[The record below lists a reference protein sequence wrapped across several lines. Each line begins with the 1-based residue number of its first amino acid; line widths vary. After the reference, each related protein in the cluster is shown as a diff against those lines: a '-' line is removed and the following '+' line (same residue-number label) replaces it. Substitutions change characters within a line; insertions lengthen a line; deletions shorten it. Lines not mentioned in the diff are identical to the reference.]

1 MAMPYS
7 PAHSFDVLILKP
19 LVHTHLSDANA
30 CPFSHREKVARS
42 AG

>member
-7 PAHSFDVLILKP
+7 TTHSFDVLILKP
-19 LVHTHLSDANA
+19 HVHTHLSDAHA
-30 CPFSHREKVARS
+30 CPFSRREKGARS